1 MTWQEHTAKNLNLY
15 EKLVKNKTNVRDGLN
30 LCMTQIESNEIAIK
44 PADKG
49 SIVAVMISKY

>member
-1 MTWQEHTAKNLNLY
+1 MKNLLKTKHNIKRTLD
-15 EKLVKNKTNVRDGLN
+15 NITNVRDGLN
-30 LCMTQIESNEIAIK
+30 LCMTQIESNETAIK